1 MASWKLHLLYLS
13 LGAALFAVGKYYP
26 TPEVTPAR
34 TIASAESTERI
45 LGAFEFVEL
54 GQDRGLGLIAKIDS
68 GAETASIHATDIKP
82 YSQGG
87 KQHVSF
93 TTEDDLGKVQ
103 RLTREV
109 LKRDTVKSASGTGV
123 RYFIQE
129 TIWIGDDVYDVEV
142 NLADRRHLSR
152 KFLIGK
158 NLLKAGNYRIDTTT
172 HFHLTR
178 KPASLTLTEVTKPK
192 E

>member
-1 MASWKLHLLYLS
+1 MASWKLHLIYIG
-13 LGAALFAVGKYYP
+13 LGAALFVAGKYNSA
-26 TPEVTPAR
+26 PEVTPNR
-34 TIASAESTERI
+34 SVASIDTGKRM

-54 GQDRGLGLIAKIDS
+54 GQDKDFGFIAKIDS
-68 GAETASIHATDIKP
+68 GAETASIHATDIQTFF
-82 YSQGG
+82 QGG
-87 KQHVSF
+87 KQLVSF
-93 TTEDDLGKVQ
+93 TTMDDLGKVQ

-129 TIWIGDDVYDVEV
+129 TVWIGAQAYDVEV
-142 NLADRRHLSR
+142 NLADRKHLSR

-158 NLLKAGNYRIDTTT
+158 NLLKAGNYQIDTTT
-172 HFHLTR
+172 HFHMTR
-178 KPASLTLTEVTKPK
+178 KPAFWTFSEVPKPK